1 MRYLQS
7 TPFSVQLGDKDAQKN
22 YRDNWE
28 RTFRKPEEAP
38 KRPPKKREI
47 VVQHEA
53 VAAR

>member
-7 TPFSVQLGDKDAQKN
+7 TPFSVQMGDKNAQKN

-28 RTFRKPEEAP
+28 HTFGKPETV
-38 KRPPKKREI
+38 KLQPKKRET